1 MKYINK
7 CLIILTILILLNNT
21 NIKACDINN
30 EELDIT
36 KLNRWNIYL
45 TIEEIEM
52 LSRIVQLEAGGE
64 IIESKYATIET
75 IFNRIYSEKYPNT
88 LEEVL
93 SQDGQFST
101 WKNINIDKANPTEDT
116 YIAVVDV
123 LIGKS
128 DILEMDSLKFNNKPI
143 GKNPIK
149 IGNQY
154 YGK

>member
-1 MKYINK
+1 MKYISK
-7 CLIILTILILLNNT
+7 CLVVLITLILLNNI
-21 NIKACDINN
+21 NIKACDTNSK
-30 EELDIT
+30 LDIT

-75 IFNRIYSEKYPNT
+75 ILNRIYSEKYPNT

-93 SQDGQFST
+93 SQKGQFST
-101 WKNINIDKANPTEDT
+101 WENINIDKANPTEDT
-116 YIAVVDV
+116 YIAVTNV

-128 DILEMDSLKFNNKPI
+128 DVLEMDRLKFNNKPI